1 MWFPPNLLLTNA
13 ITSPMISLNRERRTP
28 SMPKYPISWW
38 VALIMALLDLVARF
52 FPDDDPPPTEPT
64 RAHTGSTG
72 KPTPQ

>member
-1 MWFPPNLLLTNA
+1 
-13 ITSPMISLNRERRTP
+13 
-28 SMPKYPISWW
+28 MPKYPISWW